1 MGFDHF
7 FLYDVDGS
15 AQPYLAPLL
24 NSSFLSYYSRWAP
37 TPCLG
42 NITAGAKW
50 PYCTET
56 LLENQ
61 CVWDARGVAEWAML
75 IHAPDCF
82 LNDNAGMPV
91 LLGLLDSMDNAKS
104 SLMLPTYVFEF
115 PLDMQHMPVR
125 KNESTAA
132 DIFTYFNVRACQ
144 ILNSHRH
151 LVVVDP
157 HLVHVT
163 LVHQAIDGFNLQTRM
178 YTASVAVNHYI
189 QMYSSRTARQIASL
203 SSDGMRRH
211 ANGSV
216 AHCVD
221 DGMYHVS
228 HVVSSLLE
236 SYAVQD
242 DASSSWNTTKL
253 VG

>member
-1 MGFDHF
+1 
-7 FLYDVDGS
+7 
-15 AQPYLAPLL
+15 
-24 NSSFLSYYSRWAP
+24 
-37 TPCLG
+37 
-42 NITAGAKW
+42 
-50 PYCTET
+50 
-56 LLENQ
+56 
-61 CVWDARGVAEWAML
+61 
-75 IHAPDCF
+75 
-82 LNDNAGMPV
+82 
-91 LLGLLDSMDNAKS
+91 
-104 SLMLPTYVFEF
+104 
-115 PLDMQHMPVR
+115 MPVR

-163 LVHQAIDGFNLQTRM
+163 LVHQAIDGFDLQAQM
-178 YTASVAVNHYI
+178 YNASVVVNHDI
-189 QMYSSRTARQIASL
+189 QMYSSRTARHISAL

-211 ANGSV
+211 FNGSV

-221 DGMYHVS
+221 DGMYHVL

-236 SYAVQD
+236 TDAVQD
-242 DASSSWNTTKL
+242 DAPSSWNTTIL